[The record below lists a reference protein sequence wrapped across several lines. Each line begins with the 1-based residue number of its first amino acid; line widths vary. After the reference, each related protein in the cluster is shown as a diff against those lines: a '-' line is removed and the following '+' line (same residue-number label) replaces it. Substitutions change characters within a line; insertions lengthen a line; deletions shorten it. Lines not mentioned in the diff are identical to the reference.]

1 VNRKNVED
9 IYPLSPLQQG
19 LLFHALYSPQTGLY
33 VEQWPMLVGGDLDVD
48 AFAGAVQRTV
58 DRHPA
63 LRTGLV
69 WENVPQPLQVVYRDA
84 PLSVERLDW
93 SGAEEAEWRARLDA
107 FLAEDRTRGFELA
120 RAPLLR
126 IAFMRLQARRHL
138 FVLTFHHTILDGWSM
153 PLVFGDVDA
162 FYAAARQGRAA
173 QLPPAP
179 RYRDYVAW
187 LQAQDAAADEAFWR
201 GALEGFTAPTP
212 LPLDRGGAAVAEEHA
227 QLRLRIPAAEQA
239 RLTAFAREQ
248 ALTLNT
254 LVLGAWALVL
264 ARYAG
269 TGDVLF
275 GVTVSGR
282 PAGLPGIE
290 RAVGLFINTIP
301 FRVRVPEVG
310 TVGAWLAALQQLQA
324 DVRQHEHVR
333 LTDVQGWSAVPR
345 DRQLFESG
353 YVFENYP
360 LDPGEDDDPLH
371 FGIIP
376 QPERV
381 NFPLAVAVA
390 PGEELE
396 LRLSYDPR
404 RFSEDA
410 ARRILDAL
418 RAALEGLGASAD
430 RPLSAVEVLGDEER
444 RTLEAWGRGPA
455 PEAPAPFHQLFRAQA
470 ARTPDAP
477 ALEMEGRT
485 TSYAELDAASDRL
498 ARRLRARGIG
508 REPVVAVSLERT
520 MELPVAV
527 LGVMKAG
534 GAFLPVDPGDPAPR
548 RRAVLADSGA
558 ALLLTEGDLSAGVE
572 DVVPVLRIGDADPA
586 AGLDADLDA
595 PLDVEVDVD
604 GAAYVIY
611 TSGSTGRPKGVVVPH
626 RAIGTAAAEGARAFG
641 MGPGV
646 RTLQLTSPT
655 FDPFMLELG
664 ATLLHGGCLVFASP
678 ERRAPGPALAETL
691 RAERINALSTVP
703 SLLLATPDEG
713 LPDLRAIVC
722 GGEAMTGALVRRWG
736 PGRDLVNVYGP
747 TETTIF
753 CTRTDAVRGEDDP
766 PIGRPL
772 PGVAAWVLDPGL
784 RLAPPRA
791 AGELYV
797 GGVLVARGYLGRPG
811 LTAERF
817 VPDPFSAAPGARM
830 YRTGDRVRWK
840 ESAGVREC
848 VSAGVNPGSA
858 DSRTDALTHS
868 RTPALEYL
876 GRTDFQ
882 VKVRGFRI
890 EPGEVEA
897 TLAALPE
904 VGWSAVVARED
915 RPGDVRLVA
924 YVTPAAPDARPSPA
938 ALRDALGAVLPGH
951 MVPSAFVVL
960 DRLPLTSSGKTD
972 RAALPAPGEEART
985 EAFVAPATETERL
998 LAGIWAEV
1006 LGVERVGANDSF
1018 FALGGHSLL
1027 AVQVL
1032 ARLRKAT
1039 GVEVPLRTLF
1049 DAPRLHDLALRLDGG
1064 GGDEELDALAAALEG
1079 LSEDE
1084 LDALLAADPAP
1095 AQS

>member
-1 VNRKNVED
+1 MNRKNVED

-19 LLFHALYSPQTGLY
+19 LLFHTLYAPGSGLY
-33 VEQWPMLVGGDLDVD
+33 VEQWPMIVEGDLDVD

-69 WENVPQPLQVVYRDA
+69 WENVPQPLQIVYREA
-84 PLSVERLDW
+84 PLDVERLDW
-93 SGAEEAEWRARLDA
+93 SGVDEAEWRARLDA
-107 FLAEDRTRGFELA
+107 FLAADRVRGFELA
-120 RAPLLR
+120 RAPLVR
-126 IAFMRLQARRHL
+126 VAFMRLEARRHL
-138 FVLTFHHTILDGWSM
+138 FVFTFHHTVLDGWSM
-153 PLVFGDVDA
+153 PLLFGDVDA
-162 FYAAARQGRAA
+162 FYAAAREGRAA

-179 RYRDYVAW
+179 RYRDYIGW

-201 GALEGFTAPTP
+201 AALEGFTTATP
-212 LPLDRGGAAVAEEHA
+212 LPLDRGGATVAEEHA
-227 QLRLRIPAAEQA
+227 QLRLRIPGSDQA

-254 LVLGAWALVL
+254 LVQGAWALVL

-269 TGDVLF
+269 ARDVVF

-301 FRVRVPEVG
+301 FRVRVPESG
-310 TVGAWLAALQQLQA
+310 TVGAWLAELQQLQA

-345 DRQLFESG
+345 DRPLFESG

-371 FGIIP
+371 FGMIP

-381 NFPLAVAVA
+381 NFPIAIAVA

-404 RFSEDA
+404 RFTEDA
-410 ARRILDAL
+410 ARRILDAV
-418 RAALEGLGASAD
+418 RVALEGLSASAA
-430 RPLSAVEVLGDEER
+430 RPLSAVEVLGEDER
-444 RTLEAWGRGPA
+444 RTLDAWGRGGA
-455 PEAPAPFHQLFRAQA
+455 PDAPATFHRLFREQA

-477 ALEMEGRT
+477 ALAMDGRT
-485 TSYAELDAASDRL
+485 TSYAQLDADSDRL
-498 ARRLRARGIG
+498 ARRLRAHGIG
-508 REPVVAVSLERT
+508 PESIVAVSLERT
-520 MELPVAV
+520 MELPVAL

-534 GAFLPVDPGDPAPR
+534 GAFLTIDPRDPVQR
-548 RRAVLADSGA
+548 RRGVLADSGA
-558 ALLLTEGDLSAGVE
+558 ALLLTRGDLAAGVD
-572 DVVPVLRIGDADPA
+572 DVAPVLRMDEADPSTESS
-586 AGLDADLDA
+586 A
-595 PLDVEVDVD
+595 PLDVEVDVE

-626 RAIGTAAAEGARAFG
+626 RGIGTAVGEGARVAG
-641 MGPGV
+641 MGPGA
-646 RTLQLTSPT
+646 RMLQLTAPT

-678 ERRAPGPALAETL
+678 ERRAPGPALADTL
-691 RAERINALSTVP
+691 RAERINAVTNVP
-703 SLLLATPDEG
+703 SLFLATPEEG
-713 LPDLRAIVC
+713 LPELRAILC
-722 GGEAMTGALVRRWG
+722 GGEPMTGALVRRWG
-736 PGRDLVNVYGP
+736 PGRGLVNVYGP
-747 TETTIF
+747 TEATIL
-753 CTRTDAVRGEDDP
+753 CTRTDAVRGDEDP

-772 PGVAAWVLDPGL
+772 PGATTWVLDEGL
-784 RLAPPRA
+784 RLAPPEA
-791 AGELYV
+791 PGELFI
-797 GGVLVARGYLGRPG
+797 GGIGVARGYLRRPG

-817 VPDPFSAAPGARM
+817 VPDPFSGVPGARM
-830 YRTGDRVRWK
+830 YRTGDRARWRE
-840 ESAGVREC
+840 ESA
-848 VSAGVNPGSA
+848 
-858 DSRTDALTHS
+858 
-868 RTPALEYL
+868 LEFL
-876 GRTDFQ
+876 GRADFQ

-897 TLAALPE
+897 VLTSLPE
-904 VGWSAVVARED
+904 VGAAAVVARED

-924 YVTPAAPDARPSPA
+924 YVTRASADAPPQPA
-938 ALRDALGAVLPGH
+938 ALRDALAAALPAH

-960 DRLPLTSSGKTD
+960 DRLPLTTSGKTD

-985 EAFVAPATETERL
+985 EAFVAPATNTERL
-998 LAGIWAEV
+998 LAGIWADV
-1006 LGVERVGANDSF
+1006 LGVERVGAHDSF

-1027 AVQVL
+1027 AVQVVT
-1032 ARLRKAT
+1032 RIRKQM

-1079 LSEDE
+1079 LSDDA

-1095 AQS
+1095 AES